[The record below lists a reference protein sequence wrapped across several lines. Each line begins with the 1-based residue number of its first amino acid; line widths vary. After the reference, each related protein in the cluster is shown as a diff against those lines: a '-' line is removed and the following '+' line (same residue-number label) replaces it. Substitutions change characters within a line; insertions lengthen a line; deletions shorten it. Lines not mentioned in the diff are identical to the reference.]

1 MTSSIF
7 YFCDDHGVSQ
17 GEELNTFPLNYMTN
31 VFVVLILEFNNVRGE
46 NLKRFSMPDSK
57 KKK

>member
-1 MTSSIF
+1 
-7 YFCDDHGVSQ
+7 
-17 GEELNTFPLNYMTN
+17 MTN

-57 KKK
+57 KKKERHRKKNDGGKST